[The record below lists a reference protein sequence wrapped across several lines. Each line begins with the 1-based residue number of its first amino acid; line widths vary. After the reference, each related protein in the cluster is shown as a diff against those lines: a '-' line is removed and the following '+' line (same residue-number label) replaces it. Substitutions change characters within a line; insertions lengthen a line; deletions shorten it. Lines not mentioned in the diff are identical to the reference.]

1 MKIKNSALITCI
13 AELAAKHPQG
23 RALLQA
29 KLGEGAPSAKRRKI
43 SVESISIQLGLRTVN
58 VFI

>member
-1 MKIKNSALITCI
+1 MENITAALQELQRRMKIKNSALTTCI

-43 SVESISIQLGLRTVN
+43 SV
-58 VFI
+58 